1 VVNEISIRENLT
13 EIANLSLP
21 VNSIDLVVAD
31 EAVDNLITEG
41 GEDFYNYVNSIG
53 LAKDPDL
60 IVLSSRRGYYY
71 DVQEMKNVKTVI
83 NLKELNKIKQIKS
96 LFKSYLHF
104 LPNSCNF
111 VGCFVNNKKV
121 ERFVLRNG
129 SDFIENRKCSDAVEL
144 GIFSPFPFI
153 NKLYSIM
160 DLRTNTYM
168 SEGSVTLLLKD
179 HGYKVMDMT
188 EFNGR
193 TFFHSK
199 KVVDSFN

>member
-13 EIANLSLP
+13 EIVNLSLP
-21 VNSIDLVVAD
+21 VKSTDLVVAD
-31 EAVDNLITEG
+31 EAVDNLMTEG
-41 GEDFYNYVNSIG
+41 GEDFYNYVKSIG
-53 LAKDPDL
+53 LAKDTDL
-60 IVLSSRRGYYY
+60 IVLSSRHGYYY
-71 DVQEMKNVKTVI
+71 DVHEMKNVRTVI

-121 ERFVLRNG
+121 ERFVLRNS
-129 SDFIENRKCSDAVEL
+129 SDFIENRKCSDAVKL
-144 GIFSPFPFI
+144 GIFSTYPFI

-168 SEGSVTLLLKD
+168 SERSVFLLLKD

-199 KVVDSFN
+199 RVVDSFN

>member
-1 VVNEISIRENLT
+1 
-13 EIANLSLP
+13 
-21 VNSIDLVVAD
+21 VAD

-41 GEDFYNYVNSIG
+41 GEDFYNYVKSIG
-53 LAKDPDL
+53 LAKDTDL
-60 IVLSSRRGYYY
+60 IVLSSRHGYYY
-71 DVQEMKNVKTVI
+71 DVHEMKNVRTVI

-121 ERFVLRNG
+121 ERFVLRNS
-129 SDFIENRKCSDAVEL
+129 SDFIENKKCSDAVEL
-144 GIFSPFPFI
+144 GIFSTYPFL

-168 SEGSVTLLLKD
+168 SERSVFLLLKD

-199 KVVDSFN
+199 RVVDSFN

>member
-13 EIANLSLP
+13 EIVNLSLP
-21 VNSIDLVVAD
+21 VKSTDLVVAD

-41 GEDFYNYVNSIG
+41 GEDFYNYVKSIG

-60 IVLSSRRGYYY
+60 IVLSSRYGYYY
-71 DVQEMKNVKTVI
+71 DVHEMKNVRTVI

>member
-1 VVNEISIRENLT
+1 MINEISIRENLM
-13 EIANLSLP
+13 EIENLSLP
-21 VNSIDLVVAD
+21 VKSIDLVVAD

-111 VGCFVNNKKV
+111 IGCFINNKRI
-121 ERFVLRNG
+121 ERFVLRNS
-129 SDFIENRKCSDAVEL
+129 SDFIENKKCADAIEL
-144 GIFSPFPFI
+144 GIFSPYPFI

-160 DLRTNTYM
+160 DLRTNIYM
-168 SEGSVTLLLKD
+168 SEKSVTLLLKD
-179 HGYKVMDMT
+179 HGYRIMNMI

-193 TFFHSK
+193 TFFHSQ
-199 KVVDSFN
+199 KVRDSFN